1 MGKSLILFSSVKHLK
16 QVLGQHLYDSLLK
29 VHIRVR
35 CKEPLSESS
44 SGSETVI
51 TAEQVYTRG
60 WVLISCWTRSLQVQ
74 DLKLTS
80 EQSQFI

>member
-1 MGKSLILFSSVKHLK
+1 MGSCFILFSSVKHLK

-51 TAEQVYTRG
+51 SAEQVYMRG
-60 WVLISCWTRSLQVQ
+60 WVLISCWTQSLQVQ
-74 DLKLTS
+74 DLRLSSK
-80 EQSQFI
+80 QSQFI

>member
-1 MGKSLILFSSVKHLK
+1 MGKSFILFSSVKHLK

-29 VHIRVR
+29 VHIRSHCRSQVQDLH
-35 CKEPLSESS
+35 K
-44 SGSETVI
+44 TVI
-51 TAEQVYTRG
+51 TAEQVYMRG